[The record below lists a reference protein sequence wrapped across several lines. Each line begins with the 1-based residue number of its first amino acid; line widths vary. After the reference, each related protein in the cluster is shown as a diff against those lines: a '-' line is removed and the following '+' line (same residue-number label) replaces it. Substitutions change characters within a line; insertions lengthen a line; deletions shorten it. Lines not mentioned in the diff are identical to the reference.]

1 MILVF
6 AGKRVGVELLRYLID
21 RKDPVDHVIAASD
34 ADRDILNLCR
44 ETGITH
50 GVFNRDLIERVAAS
64 GRRYDW
70 ILDLWSPHILRK
82 PLLDLAANRANLH
95 PSLIPHARGADSTAW
110 ILRKGLPA
118 GVSILEMTENIDG
131 GGLYAQ
137 QEFDVEFPIRGRTLH
152 ERLQD
157 EMIAL
162 FKQVWPRM
170 LSGKLMAQPQPAGGS
185 YHRRKQTDAD
195 RVQNENTQMMLG
207 DAITWMLAHDFYP
220 GTTAELVRNG
230 ERFRLRLSIEKID

>member
-21 RKDPVDHVIAASD
+21 RGDPVDRVIAASD
-34 ADRDILNLCR
+34 ADQDILSLCR
-44 ETGITH
+44 QTGIVH
-50 GVFNRDLIERVAAS
+50 GVFHPDLIERVVAS
-64 GRRYDW
+64 GRCYDW
-70 ILDLWSPHILRK
+70 VLDLWSPHILRK
-82 PLLDLAANRANLH
+82 SILDLAKKRANLH
-95 PSLIPHARGADSTAW
+95 PSLVPHARGADSTAW

-118 GVSILEMTENIDG
+118 GVSILEMTETIDG

-137 QEFDVEFPIRGRTLH
+137 QEVDVEFPINGRALH
-152 ERLQD
+152 ELLQD
-157 EMIAL
+157 EMIVL

-170 LSGKLMAQPQPAGGS
+170 LSGELTVQPQPAGGS
-185 YHRRKQTDAD
+185 YHRRTQTNAD
-195 RVQNENTQMMLG
+195 RVQNDNTHMMLG
-207 DAITWMLAHDFYP
+207 DAIAWMLAHDFYP

>member
-6 AGKRVGVELLRYLID
+6 AGKRVGGESLRYLVD
-21 RKDPVDHVIAASD
+21 RKDPIDRVIVASD
-34 ADRDILNLCR
+34 SDQDILALCR
-44 ETGITH
+44 EAGLAH
-50 GVFNRDLIERVAAS
+50 DVFRADLMERLAAS

-82 PLLDLAANRANLH
+82 SILDLAEKRANLH
-95 PSLIPHARGADSTAW
+95 PSLVPHARGSDSTAW

-118 GVSILEMTENIDG
+118 GVSIVEMTEAIDG
-131 GGLYAQ
+131 GDVYAQ
-137 QEFDVEFPIRGRTLH
+137 REIVVAFPTRGRALH

-162 FKQVWPRM
+162 FKQAWPAM
-170 LSGKLMAQPQPAGGS
+170 LSGELSARPQPEGGS

-195 RVQNENTQMMLG
+195 RVQSENARMTVG
-207 DAITWMLAHDFYP
+207 EAVNWMLAHDFHP
-220 GTTAELVRNG
+220 GTTAEIERG
-230 ERFRLRLSIEKID
+230 GHRFRLRLSIEKIN